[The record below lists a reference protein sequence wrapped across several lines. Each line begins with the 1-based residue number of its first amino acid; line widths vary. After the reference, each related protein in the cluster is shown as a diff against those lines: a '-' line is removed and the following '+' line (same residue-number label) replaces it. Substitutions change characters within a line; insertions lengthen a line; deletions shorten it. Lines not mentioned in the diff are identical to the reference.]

1 MKLMTD
7 TGEYNILNTRVID
20 TEMKSI
26 YVEEKQKGFV
36 ILVSNKILDSK
47 SDTKLLTE
55 FKIVLDEHRS
65 YLELAGF
72 DIRLKITRVTKLN
85 ISSKFL
91 FLEELE
97 NDEYRL
103 TFSSALIENIY
114 ESKIL
119 IKI

>member
-1 MKLMTD
+1 MKLTTD
-7 TGEYNILNTRVID
+7 SGEYTILNTRVID
-20 TEMKSI
+20 TEMKTI
-26 YVEEKQKGFV
+26 YIEEKQKGFV
-36 ILVSNKILDSK
+36 ILISNKILDSK
-47 SDTKLLTE
+47 SDTKLLSE
-55 FKIVLDEHRS
+55 LSIILDEENS

-72 DIRLKITRVTKLN
+72 DIRLRIIGVTKLN
-85 ISSKFL
+85 TSSKFL

-103 TFSSALIENIY
+103 TFSYALIKNIY